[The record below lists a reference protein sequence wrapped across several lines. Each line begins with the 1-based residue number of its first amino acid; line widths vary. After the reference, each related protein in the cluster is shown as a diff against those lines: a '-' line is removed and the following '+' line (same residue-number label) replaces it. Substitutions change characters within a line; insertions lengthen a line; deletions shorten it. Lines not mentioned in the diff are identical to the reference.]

1 PVIEQKKIVVVEAPK
16 PLNLPNASEVEVDNI
31 AYIPLLP
38 HPDSASVD
46 GDIITN
52 SKENE
57 INTSI
62 LFDPV
67 INSGIVNIE
76 VLNVKGLQA
85 LGIADESIRFSE
97 NEKPNEKE
105 VGKVLSYNLNG
116 EIIHIGDNI
125 SGNKDFKAGDRIA
138 LEV

>member
-1 PVIEQKKIVVVEAPK
+1 MISHNLHNKFIDSQSLFKAAQQDELANVSQHKTETEKQEFIFEETPENTIVEVIE
-16 PLNLPNASEVEVDNI
+16 NI

-67 INSGIVNIE
+67 ISSGIVNIE
-76 VLNVKGLQA
+76 LFNIWGVRGL
-85 LGIADESIRFSE
+85 F
-97 NEKPNEKE
+97 
-105 VGKVLSYNLNG
+105 
-116 EIIHIGDNI
+116 
-125 SGNKDFKAGDRIA
+125 
-138 LEV
+138 